1 MIDFNPD
8 GSIKIPVL
16 MQKRM
21 QENRDKFE
29 NTSCMLI
36 KKEVVNFTAPKKCML
51 HMKVSDKVYNSGF
64 VEQAFK
70 QIKEA
75 SSVPLK
81 ITKLSEKE
89 FDIEVGTHF
98 KRCSDCTNL
107 IRKCRELM
115 CGNLIEEKGNCTYNG
130 FPSNSFCYEDHFE

>member
-98 KRCSDCTNL
+98 KRC
-107 IRKCRELM
+107 
-115 CGNLIEEKGNCTYNG
+115 
-130 FPSNSFCYEDHFE
+130 